1 MIWNVH
7 LQNSPKH
14 SQQMPFKI
22 IYMKQVIN
30 VIETLD
36 LFGQTVM
43 KGRVKSVVH
52 LDITTMY

>member
-1 MIWNVH
+1 MIWNLH
-7 LQNSPKH
+7 LQNSPK
-14 SQQMPFKI
+14 QMPFKI